1 MGLLINSTAQF
12 YTDGLE
18 IAKTS
23 LSQVYLDLQWITPKG
38 QDAMV
43 QVRFDKFKTTSMTD
57 EITTNI
63 DGIPDKGFEVDATQ
77 AIMNAGGLMGLS
89 MTALHDLVIDK
100 LEIDYP
106 GFLGKITKYDP
117 FNP

>member
-12 YTDGLE
+12 YTDGFE

-38 QDAMV
+38 MDAMV
-43 QVRFDKFKTTSMTD
+43 QVRFDKFKAVDMID
-57 EITTNI
+57 KITTNI

-77 AIMNAGGLMGLS
+77 AITNSGGLMGLNMS
-89 MTALHDLVIDK
+89 TLHDLVIDK
-100 LEIDYP
+100 LEPDYP